1 MEEEEEYV
9 LMIVVFVVVGYV
21 VNWVWGICVWLVI
34 LVLIVKCVNWK
45 FWFVDRIM
53 LIFMFIGDLEDGF
66 EGVVLGRGGG
76 MK

>member
-76 MK
+76 